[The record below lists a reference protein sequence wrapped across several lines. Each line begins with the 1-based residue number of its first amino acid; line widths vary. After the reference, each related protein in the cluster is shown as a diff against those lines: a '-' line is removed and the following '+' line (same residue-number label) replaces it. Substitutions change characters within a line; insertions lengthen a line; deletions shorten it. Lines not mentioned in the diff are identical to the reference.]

1 MKEFNRRDFLRTGLL
16 ATGAFFVSLTPFQK
30 LVATNKISGNGNGIN
45 KLLLKKAKDF
55 FYQKDYANAES
66 CYRQI
71 VDESPDSIVGYDGL
85 ARTFYAQNKSRE
97 AAEAYRQGWLTRQ
110 DSPLFSDRLAR
121 AMQRL
126 VAGNSKAEK
135 AFCTKIGETDLL
147 ESASKLYLNAI
158 DKNRGKP
165 LAYLA
170 LGLLDVKHTT
180 DKLNKARAFAKKPLL
195 SLPPATLFQIEQTTQ
210 VHRTKWEESRRN
222 RKKSEYHVV
231 SEIVADNREAS
242 HKNKDRRDLNF
253 EDEKKSRK
261 TEQGKANKELYYT
274 LFEAAIKNKDTQKVE
289 KFHQKIV
296 TSDSRDINAT
306 GQLITHYRKQ
316 KEYSKLVKL
325 QSERYH
331 ASSDFWTTAS
341 YAQAL
346 RLQAKGESKSHL
358 YTQALGLYQGLAS
371 VSNITS
377 REYLCVWG
385 GQLDCLLQLNR
396 YAEVRTLALQA
407 LEPFAIG
414 ILPFALTYLKSLTL
428 ESNYAL
434 AEDGYK
440 LLLSDK
446 ETQAIAADPIY
457 RHLKSCRQRL
467 TQPTGDKGNT
477 PGFGVKKEVLFDIYY
492 GLADLYHKKRDKASE
507 RTILREIKKQDP
519 SNAFVKK
526 RKG

>member
-1 MKEFNRRDFLRTGLL
+1 MKELNRRDFLRTGLL
-16 ATGAFFVSLTPFQK
+16 ATGAFFVSLSPLQK
-30 LVATNKISGNGNGIN
+30 LVAANAVPSSGFN
-45 KLLLKKAKDF
+45 KLLLRRAKAYF
-55 FYQKDYANAES
+55 FQKDWTNAVS
-66 CYRQI
+66 SYKQFI
-71 VDESPDSIVGYDGL
+71 TESPDLIVGYDGL
-85 ARTFYAQNKSRE
+85 ARTFYAQNKSLE
-97 AAEAYRQGWLTRQ
+97 AAEVYRQGWLTRQ
-110 DSPLFSDRLAR
+110 NNPLFNDRLAR
-121 AMQRL
+121 AMTRL

-135 AFCTKIGETDLL
+135 AFCTKTGETDLL

-158 DKNRGKP
+158 DKTKGKP

-180 DKLNKARAFAKKPLL
+180 EKLNKARVFAKKPLL
-195 SLPPATLFQIEQTTQ
+195 SLATTTLLQIDQTTQ

-222 RKKSEYHVV
+222 RKKSEYHVT
-231 SEIVADNREAS
+231 SEILADNRES
-242 HKNKDRRDLNF
+242 NHKNKSRRDLNF
-253 EDEKKSRK
+253 EDEKKSRLR
-261 TEQGKANKELYYT
+261 EQVKANKELYYT

-296 TSDSRDINAT
+296 ASDSRDINAT

-331 ASSDFWTTAS
+331 TNADFWTTAS

-346 RLQAKGESKSHL
+346 RLQAKGESKQHL
-358 YTQALGLYQGLAS
+358 YTQALGLYQGLATGA
-371 VSNITS
+371 NISS
-377 REYLCVWG
+377 REYLCAWG
-385 GQLDCLLQLNR
+385 GQLDCLIQLNR

-414 ILPFALTYLKSLTL
+414 ILPFALTYLKTLTL

-467 TQPTGDKGNT
+467 AQATGDKGNA

-492 GLADLYHKKRDKASE
+492 GLADLYHKKGDRAGE

-519 SNAFVKK
+519 NNAFVKK